1 MELYDIFLFMMTPTL
16 YLSYYH
22 MFNYEKRIRI
32 YDKPKIYF
40 IKSYKNLDLWYSE
53 KDFYNFRNKN

>member
-1 MELYDIFLFMMTPTL
+1 MELYDICLFMMTPTL
-16 YLSYYH
+16 CFSYYY

-32 YDKPKIYF
+32 NDKPKIYY

-53 KDFYNFRNKN
+53 EDFYNFRN